1 MGLFYDIV
9 DMLVTDNWV
18 VGTGTYILVIF
29 YYKWTSD
36 GLFVPVKYSDFSNAV
51 HL

>member
-9 DMLVTDNWV
+9 DMLVADNWV
-18 VGTGTYILVIF
+18 AATGTYLLVIS

-36 GLFVPVKYSDFSNAV
+36 GLFVPVKFSDFSKMV